1 MRGLLAVPIFLLA
14 VLLVVIVSC
23 RPQGY
28 DRATV
33 RSLFDFEEDWEL
45 DFLRWRCGTLLEQ
58 DDRHATSGRH
68 SLRVELYPNDEYPGL
83 TCFFEEGRM
92 TAGRLVVDIHN
103 PAAEPI
109 GLSWRIDDRRDNPP
123 YADRANGRFVAR
135 PGDNVFAVDLVGL
148 TTSGTGRLLH
158 PEAVSRLA
166 LFVRRPEKPLVL
178 FVDNVRLE
186 KKSVNER

>member
-1 MRGLLAVPIFLLA
+1 MRRLLAMPIFLLA
-14 VLLVVIVSC
+14 GLLAVIVSC

-28 DRATV
+28 DRMAV
-33 RSLFDFEEDWEL
+33 RSLFDFEEEWEL

-58 DDRHATSGRH
+58 DDRHVTSGRR

-92 TAGRLVVDIHN
+92 AAGRLLVDIHN

-148 TTSGTGRLLH
+148 TTSGTGRLLQ

-166 LFVRRPEKPLVL
+166 LFVRRPEKPLVF
-178 FVDNVRLE
+178 FVDNIRLE